1 MTIKYSVSTEEFGTL
16 DDSQQSLYS
25 QGEDGYTLNVEGVPK
40 EDVSGLKR
48 KIDELLTEKKT
59 VQQKASEAEELA
71 KAETAEKLRKAN
83 DFEQLYNSSE
93 SERQKASEE
102 LATLKANLQK
112 QQVAS
117 QAGQVASSLTKD
129 TARAKLLTEQ
139 ISSRLSLVDGEIR
152 VLDGNGNLTV
162 STVQELTQ
170 SIKAEY
176 PFLVDG
182 SQAAGGGAT
191 GGNSGAGDTKQV
203 SRSEFDAM
211 DAIKRMKFVKSGGK
225 II

>member
-1 MTIKYSVSTEEFGTL
+1 MIKYNVSADEFGTL
-16 DDSQQSLYS
+16 EDSQKGLYS
-25 QGEDGYTLNVEGVPK
+25 QGENGYTLNVEGVPQ

-48 KIDELLTEKKT
+48 KIDELLTEKKS
-59 VQQKASEAEELA
+59 VQQKANEADEQA
-71 KAETAEKLRKAN
+71 KAELAAKLKNAN
-83 DFEQLYNSSE
+83 DYEQLYNSSE

-102 LATLKANLQK
+102 LATLKANLQQ

-117 QAGQVASSLTKD
+117 QASTVASKLTKD
-129 TARAKLLTEQ
+129 TARAKLLSAQ
-139 ISSRLSLVDGEIR
+139 IESRLSLVDGEVR
-152 VLDGNGNLTV
+152 VLDANGNLTV
-162 STVQELTQ
+162 SSVEELTA

-191 GGNSGAGDTKQV
+191 GGNSGAGDTKTV
-203 SRSEFDAM
+203 SRADFDNLGQVE
-211 DAIKRMKFVKSGGK
+211 RSKFFKAGGK

>member
-1 MTIKYSVSTEEFGTL
+1 MSIKYSVSTEEFETL
-16 DDSQQSLYS
+16 DDSQQGLYS

-71 KAETAEKLRKAN
+71 KAQAAEKMRKAN

-211 DAIKRMKFVKSGGK
+211 DATKRMKFVKSGGK

>member
-1 MTIKYSVSTEEFGTL
+1 M
-16 DDSQQSLYS
+16 
-25 QGEDGYTLNVEGVPK
+25 
-40 EDVSGLKR
+40 
-48 KIDELLTEKKT
+48 
-59 VQQKASEAEELA
+59 
-71 KAETAEKLRKAN
+71 
-83 DFEQLYNSSE
+83 
-93 SERQKASEE
+93 
-102 LATLKANLQK
+102 NLQK

-117 QAGQVASSLTKD
+117 QAGQVASELTKD
-129 TARAKLLTEQ
+129 VARAKLLTEQ

-152 VLDGNGNLTV
+152 VLDVNGNLTV

-203 SRSEFDAM
+203 SRAEFDGM
-211 DAIKRMKFVKSGGK
+211 DAVKRMKFVKSGGK